1 MRTPLLAAHWF
12 RRSAHAAVG
21 CALLLSHPTEHRL
34 FAAFRGSAVCTPL
47 LAAHCLRRSAHAA
60 VGCVL
65 PLLHP
70 KEHRLFAAF
79 RVSAARTPLLAA
91 HCLRRSAHAAVG
103 CVLPSLHPT
112 EVVISTTKNTSPKEV
127 HLFLSFGITPRGSGC
142 NCAIVDA
149 EHLCSPC
156 N

>member
-1 MRTPLLAAHWF
+1 MDQAIWLL
-12 RRSAHAAVG
+12 RSAYAAVG

-34 FAAFRGSAVCTPL
+34 FAAFRGSAVC
-47 LAAHCLRRSAHAA
+47 
-60 VGCVL
+60 
-65 PLLHP
+65 
-70 KEHRLFAAF
+70 
-79 RVSAARTPLLAA
+79 TPLLAA